1 MTLSQKKLVISRA
14 RKKNK
19 RQKIFITELQLLRVR
34 KIRHSREGG
43 NPQVRNFLKR
53 MDSRLR
59 TSGMTALRR
68 TLYKPVNHNHL
79 SAG

>member
-34 KIRHSREGG
+34 KIRHSREARSRCLKQRESTGSQLFKKNGFPIKNFG
-43 NPQVRNFLKR
+43 NDGLKK
-53 MDSRLR
+53 DSLQAR
-59 TSGMTALRR
+59 
-68 TLYKPVNHNHL
+68 
-79 SAG
+79 